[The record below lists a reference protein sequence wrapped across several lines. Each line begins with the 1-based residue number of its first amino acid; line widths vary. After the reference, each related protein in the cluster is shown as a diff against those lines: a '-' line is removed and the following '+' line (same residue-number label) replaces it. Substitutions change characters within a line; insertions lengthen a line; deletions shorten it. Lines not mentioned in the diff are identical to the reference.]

1 MRLSQRSKKIFFQNS
16 IFLLPALLAVI
27 LAGCNNN
34 EVSFQKEINTL
45 KPARA
50 AEVADSIQANTPVEL
65 AEGLEINLWAS
76 EKLIIDPVGLDIDN
90 KGRLFVTNTTRS
102 WSSEFDIRDHREW
115 MDEEMTWTTVE
126 DRRDFLHRKLS
137 PERSAENESWLPD
150 RNEDGSHD
158 WKDLNVQK
166 EKVYRV
172 EDLDGDGVADQSQLF
187 IEDFHSEVTDVA
199 GAILS
204 FQDNIYLGVAPDM

>member
-158 WKDLNVQK
+158 WKDLTSREIGRAHV
-166 EKVYRV
+166 
-172 EDLDGDGVADQSQLF
+172 
-187 IEDFHSEVTDVA
+187 
-199 GAILS
+199 
-204 FQDNIYLGVAPDM
+204 